1 MSEVGTTIRAGSSLR
16 ALRRILIV
24 SLALGAVL
32 VGIFALHSM
41 AASSTAVSAVA
52 LGSSQYTE
60 LGDVAATDQGAL
72 PAASLQQE
80 GAAFPLLVC
89 AQNCEMGCALI
100 AMTCLLLVV
109 LFSMLFFARYPAF
122 LHRLLDSSR
131 RAILGI
137 PVARNHIYLPSLTVL
152 SISRI

>member
-1 MSEVGTTIRAGSSLR
+1 MSKIGATLRAGSSLR
-16 ALRRILIV
+16 TLQRILIV

-41 AASSTAVSAVA
+41 AASSTAVSAVT

-60 LGDVAATDQGAL
+60 LGDVAATDRGAV
-72 PAASLQQE
+72 PMVSLQQE
-80 GAAFPLLVC
+80 GAVLPLFAC
-89 AQNCEMGCALI
+89 AQNCELGCAFI

-109 LFSMLFFARYPAF
+109 LVALFFLARYASF
-122 LHRLLDSSR
+122 FHRLLDSSR
-131 RAILGI
+131 RAIQGI